1 MDRRDF
7 LKLSL
12 SMMSAMAFLDV
23 TDPWSFSRAEAADS
37 PVSLASLPYS
47 KDALEPYISARTID
61 FHYGKHH
68 QAYVDNTRKLIAGT
82 EYAELSLKEIIQ
94 KSSKNPDQAA
104 IFNNAA
110 QSFNHDFFWKSMKSG
125 GGGAPKGRIGQAIE
139 KSFGSH
145 AQFEKEFAEA
155 ALSQFGSGW
164 AWLVQDAGV
173 LKVIKTANAENPMT
187 RGWVPLLTLDVWEH
201 AYYLDYQN
209 RRGDYIRAYLD
220 HLINWSF
227 AESNLAG

>member
-12 SMMSAMAFLDV
+12 SLGAMAFLEG
-23 TDPWSFSRAEAADS
+23 PGNWSVSRAAAAES
-37 PVSLASLPYS
+37 PIALPPLPYA
-47 KDALEPYISARTID
+47 KDALEPFISARTIE

-68 QAYVDNTRKLIAGT
+68 QAYIDNTRKLIAGT
-82 EYAELSLKEIIQ
+82 EYAGLPLKEIVQ
-94 KSSKNPDQAA
+94 KASVKPEQTV

-110 QSFNHDFFWKSMKSG
+110 QSFNHDFLWKSMKPG
-125 GGGAPKGRIGQAIE
+125 GGGKPAGRIGQAIE

-145 AQFEKEFAEA
+145 AQFEKEFSEA
-155 ALSQFGSGW
+155 ALTQFGSGW
-164 AWLVQDAGV
+164 AWLVQDGAA
-173 LKVIKTANAENPMT
+173 LKVIKTGNADTPIT
-187 RGWVPLLTLDVWEH
+187 RGWVPVLTLDVWEH

-227 AESNLAG
+227 AESNLVG

>member
-12 SMMSAMAFLDV
+12 SLSAMAFLDV
-23 TDPWSFSRAEAADS
+23 PGQWSVSHAEAADS
-37 PVSLASLPYS
+37 PVIPASLPYA
-47 KDALEPYISARTID
+47 KDALEPYISSRTLE

-68 QAYVDNTRKLIAGT
+68 QAYIDNTRKLIIGT
-82 EYAELSLKEIIQ
+82 EYAGLSLNDIIQ
-94 KSSKNPDQAA
+94 KSGGKPEQAA

-110 QSFNHDFFWKSMKSG
+110 QSFNHEFFWKSMKPG
-125 GGGAPKGRIGQAIE
+125 GGGKPAGRIGQAIE
-139 KSFGSH
+139 KSFGSP
-145 AQFEKEFAEA
+145 AQFEKEFSEA
-155 ALSQFGSGW
+155 ALTQFGSGW
-164 AWLVQDAGV
+164 AWLVQDGAA
-173 LKVIKTANAENPMT
+173 LKVVKTANADTPMT

-227 AESNLAG
+227 AETNLAG

>member
-12 SMMSAMAFLDV
+12 SLGAMSLLEI
-23 TDPWSFSRAEAADS
+23 PGSRSLSQAIAADV
-37 PVSLASLPYS
+37 PINLEPLPYP
-47 KDALEPYISARTID
+47 KDALEPYISSRTIE

-68 QAYVDNTRKLIAGT
+68 QAYIDNTRKLISGT
-82 EYAELSLKEIIQ
+82 EYAGLSLKDIIQ
-94 KSSKNPDQAA
+94 KSSGNPAQAA

-110 QSFNHDFFWKSMKSG
+110 QSYNHAFFWKSMKPG
-125 GGGAPKGRIGQAIE
+125 GGGQPKGNLGQAVD

-145 AQFEKEFAEA
+145 AQFEKEFSEA
-155 ALSQFGSGW
+155 ALTQFGSGW
-164 AWLVQDAGV
+164 AWLVQEGTV
-173 LKVIKTANAENPMT
+173 LKIVKTANADTPMT
-187 RGWVPLLTLDVWEH
+187 RGWIPLLTLDVWEH
-201 AYYLDYQN
+201 AYYLDHQN

-220 HLINWSF
+220 HLVNWNF

>member
-12 SMMSAMAFLDV
+12 SLSAMAFLDV
-23 TDPWSFSRAEAADS
+23 PDQWSVSRAAAADS
-37 PVSLASLPYS
+37 PVSPASLPYA
-47 KDALEPYISARTID
+47 KDALEPYISSRTLE
-61 FHYGKHH
+61 FHFGKHY
-68 QAYVDNTRKLIAGT
+68 QAYIDNTRKLIVGT
-82 EYAELSLKEIIQ
+82 EYSGLSLKEIIQ
-94 KSSKNPDQAA
+94 KSSVKPDQTA

-110 QSFNHDFFWKSMKSG
+110 QSFNHEFFWKSMKSG
-125 GGGAPKGRIGQAIE
+125 GGGEPKGRIGQAIE

-145 AQFEKEFAEA
+145 AQFEKEFSEA
-155 ALSQFGSGW
+155 ALTQFGSGW
-164 AWLVQDAGV
+164 AWLVQDGAA
-173 LKVIKTANAENPMT
+173 LKVVKTANADTPMT

-227 AESNLAG
+227 AESNLIE

>member
-12 SMMSAMAFLDV
+12 SLSAMAFLDV
-23 TDPWSFSRAEAADS
+23 PGYWSVSRAAAADS
-37 PVSLASLPYS
+37 PVSLASLPYA
-47 KDALEPYISARTID
+47 KDALEPYISARTLE

-68 QAYVDNTRKLIAGT
+68 QAYIDNTRKLITGT
-82 EYAELSLKEIIQ
+82 EYAGLSLKEIIQ
-94 KSSKNPDQAA
+94 KSSGKPDQTA

-110 QSFNHDFFWKSMKSG
+110 QSFNHEFFWKSMKSG
-125 GGGAPKGRIGQAIE
+125 GGGEPKGRIGQAIE

-145 AQFEKEFAEA
+145 AQFEKEFSEA
-155 ALSQFGSGW
+155 ALTQFGSGW
-164 AWLVQDAGV
+164 AWLVQDGAV
-173 LKVIKTANAENPMT
+173 LKVVKTANADTPMT

>member
-1 MDRRDF
+1 MDRRAF

-12 SMMSAMAFLDV
+12 SLGASTFFKVPDL
-23 TDPWSFSRAEAADS
+23 WSISGAIAAEAS
-37 PVSLASLPYS
+37 VSLAALPYAR
-47 KDALEPYISARTID
+47 DALEPYISSRTLD
-61 FHYGKHH
+61 FHYAKHH
-68 QAYVDNTRKLIAGT
+68 QAYVENTRKLIIGT
-82 EYAELSLKEIIQ
+82 DYSDLSLKEIIQ
-94 KSSKNPDQAA
+94 KSHLNPNHTA

-110 QSFNHDFFWKSMKSG
+110 QAFNHDFFWKSMKPG
-125 GGGAPKGRIGQAIE
+125 GGGAPKGHIGQMVE

-145 AQFEKEFAEA
+145 AQFEKDFAEA
-155 ALSQFGSGW
+155 ALTQFGSGW
-164 AWLVQDAGV
+164 AWLVLDGTR
-173 LKVIKTANAENPMT
+173 LKAVKTANADTPLT
-187 RGWVPLLTLDVWEH
+187 RGWIPLLTLDVWEH

>member
-12 SMMSAMAFLDV
+12 SLSAMAFLEI
-23 TDPWSFSRAEAADS
+23 PGSRSVSQATAADS
-37 PVSLASLPYS
+37 PVSLPPLPYS
-47 KDALEPYISARTID
+47 QDALEPYISARTLE

-68 QAYVDNTRKLIAGT
+68 QAYIDNTRKLTLGT
-82 EYAELSLKEIIQ
+82 ESAGLSLKELIL
-94 KSSKNPDQAA
+94 KSSGKPDQAA
-104 IFNNAA
+104 VFNNAA
-110 QSFNHDFFWKSMKSG
+110 QSFNHEFFWKSMKSG
-125 GGGAPKGRIGQAIE
+125 GGGEPKGRIGQAVE

-145 AQFEKEFAEA
+145 AQFEKEFSEA
-155 ALSQFGSGW
+155 ALTQFGSGW
-164 AWLVQDAGV
+164 AWLVQDGAV
-173 LKVIKTANAENPMT
+173 LKVVKTANSDTPIT

>member
-12 SMMSAMAFLDV
+12 SLSAMAFLKNSGSGFASQA
-23 TDPWSFSRAEAADS
+23 TAADS
-37 PVSLASLPYS
+37 SDGLPPLPYS
-47 KDALEPYISARTID
+47 KDALEPYISARTLE

-68 QAYVDNTRKLIAGT
+68 QAYIDNTRKLTFGT
-82 EYAELSLKEIIQ
+82 EYAGCSLNEIIL
-94 KSSKNPDQAA
+94 KSGGNPDQAA

-110 QSFNHDFFWKSMKSG
+110 QSFNHAFFWKSMKSG
-125 GGGAPKGRIGQAIE
+125 GGGEPKGRIGQAIE

-145 AQFEKEFAEA
+145 AKFEKEFSEA
-155 ALSQFGSGW
+155 ALTQFGSGW
-164 AWLVQDAGV
+164 AWLIQDGAI
-173 LKVIKTANAENPMT
+173 LKVVKTANADTPMT
-187 RGWVPLLTLDVWEH
+187 RGWVPLLNIDVWEH

-209 RRGDYIRAYLD
+209 RRGDYIQAYLD

-227 AESNLAG
+227 AESNLIG